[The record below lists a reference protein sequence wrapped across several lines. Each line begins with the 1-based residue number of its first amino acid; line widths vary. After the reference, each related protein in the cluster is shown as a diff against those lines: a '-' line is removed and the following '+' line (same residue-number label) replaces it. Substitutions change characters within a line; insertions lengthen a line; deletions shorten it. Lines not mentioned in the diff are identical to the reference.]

1 LNNNTKAWLEFAVRD
16 YESAKKLLSDEFLAN
31 VVLFHSQ
38 QCIEKSLKAI
48 FEELNVEIPRINSV
62 VKLYKLIK
70 DTSGIVIDED
80 VLTEIDSIYFESRYP
95 ASIGLL
101 PSGFPT
107 KYQAGRVFEKGEEVF
122 KMILEYL
129 DTNKEH
135 LGFM

>member
-1 LNNNTKAWLEFAVRD
+1 
-16 YESAKKLLSDEFLAN
+16 
-31 VVLFHSQ
+31 
-38 QCIEKSLKAI
+38 
-48 FEELNVEIPRINSV
+48 
-62 VKLYKLIK
+62 
-70 DTSGIVIDED
+70 VIDED

>member
-1 LNNNTKAWLEFAVRD
+1 MNNNTKAWLEFAVRD